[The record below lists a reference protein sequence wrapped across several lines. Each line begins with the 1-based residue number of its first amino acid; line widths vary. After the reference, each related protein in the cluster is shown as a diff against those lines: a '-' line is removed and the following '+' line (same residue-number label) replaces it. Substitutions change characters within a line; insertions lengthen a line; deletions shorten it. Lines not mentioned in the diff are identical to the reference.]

1 MNYINNPKYLFGI
14 KALLQR
20 DIVLMLTKTHEQ
32 ILFMK
37 TAGDTPIRLPQVSKK
52 TNMHIEKSSSTGED
66 TLDVEE
72 DSLFYRILTI

>member
-37 TAGDTPIRLPQVSKK
+37 TAGDTPTRLPEVSKIIK
-52 TNMHIEKSSSTGED
+52 YSHGK
-66 TLDVEE
+66 
-72 DSLFYRILTI
+72 ILLAE